1 MNDQIFTKFKK
12 LFLSHFWFIFP
23 IFGAKNI
30 FPENLGQSR
39 TTSYGFLPQRQN
51 LEKTN
56 NTFPRKCQD
65 RQKDGGRT
73 EGRTDPIL

>member
-12 LFLSHFWFIFP
+12 LCFCP